1 MQSPNPPSL
10 KSTKIAIIGL
20 GYVGLP
26 LALEFGKKYPTI
38 GFDINPKRIQ
48 SLQNSSDTNEQIH
61 DFKTAR
67 FLTFSHDADSLKDAN
82 TYIIAVPTPVDT
94 YKKPDISLLLDAT
107 KLIAQYLKKGD
118 LVIYESTTY
127 PTCTKKACVPLLES
141 TSSLRFN
148 EDFFVGYSPERI
160 NPGDTKHTLTNITKI
175 TSGSTPQAAATINA
189 LYQSIIK
196 TTYLA
201 PSIEVAEA
209 AKAIENA
216 QRDLNIAFVNE
227 LSIIFDKLN
236 IPTFEVL
243 KAAQTK
249 WNFLPFTPGLVGG
262 HCISVDPY
270 YLTHIS
276 NEYGYHPKVISSGR
290 FINDM
295 MPSFIAQ
302 KLIKLLAK
310 HQINPIGARI
320 AIFGASFKEN
330 CKDIRNA
337 KVFEVYSELR
347 EYGCEVQI
355 FDPLVEKDEVRALY
369 GIELADS
376 RLLEQIR
383 LDSPSPSPFGSS
395 LSPRPSAPH
404 HHAAT
409 PHNPNPQPTPSQ
421 PSPPHLAAKILPPS
435 NPHYTDSNPPLE
447 SPSNSQDSTPQ
458 NPAESTLAQP
468 SSTTCHNCHST
479 PPSSPHAP
487 HCATSHSP
495 RTSDLPDTSTRFDT
509 TPAPD
514 SPHFSNT
521 SCRFDAP
528 HLFDAC
534 LLAIA
539 HDIFATLDF
548 QQILSTQGFIFDLKD
563 MLPNQENIYKL

>member
-347 EYGCEVQI
+347 EYGCKVQI
-355 FDPLVEKDEVRALY
+355 FDPLVERDEVRALY

-376 RLLEQIR
+376 RILEQIR
-383 LDSPSPSPFGSS
+383 LDSATPSPLGSS
-395 LSPRPSAPH
+395 LSPHPSDLYTAPH
-404 HHAAT
+404 RAT
-409 PHNPNPQPTPSQ
+409 
-421 PSPPHLAAKILPPS
+421 A
-435 NPHYTDSNPPLE
+435 
-447 SPSNSQDSTPQ
+447 
-458 NPAESTLAQP
+458 
-468 SSTTCHNCHST
+468 
-479 PPSSPHAP
+479 
-487 HCATSHSP
+487 HSP
-495 RTSDLPDTSTRFDT
+495 RTSDLSDTSTHFDT
-509 TPAPD
+509 TPALD
-514 SPHFSNT
+514 SPRFSNASHLSDT
-521 SCRFDAP
+521 PRPSNTP
-528 HLFDAC
+528 HLFDAPHPFDVC

>member
-61 DFKTAR
+61 DFKAAS

-82 TYIIAVPTPVDT
+82 TYIIAVPTPVDA

-107 KLIAQYLKKGD
+107 KLIATYLKKGD

-355 FDPLVEKDEVRALY
+355 FDPLVERDEVRALY

-376 RLLEQIR
+376 RILEQIR
-383 LDSPSPSPFGSS
+383 LDSASSSSFSPS
-395 LSPRPSAPH
+395 LSPHPSDPYTPH
-404 HHAAT
+404 SHAT
-409 PHNPNPQPTPSQ
+409 TSHNPNPQPTPSQ
-421 PSPPHLAAKILPPS
+421 
-435 NPHYTDSNPPLE
+435 
-447 SPSNSQDSTPQ
+447 SQ
-458 NPAESTLAQP
+458 
-468 SSTTCHNCHST
+468 
-479 PPSSPHAP
+479 SSPHMHAIP
-487 HCATSHSP
+487 PHPTAKISSLSSSLHTLHCATAHSP
-495 RTSDLPDTSTRFDT
+495 KTSDLSDTSTRFDT
-509 TPAPD
+509 TLAPD

-521 SCRFDAP
+521 SHLSDTPRPSNTPHLFDAP
-528 HLFDAC
+528 YPFDAC

>member
-355 FDPLVEKDEVRALY
+355 FDPLVERDEVRALY

-376 RLLEQIR
+376 KLLEQIR
-383 LDSPSPSPFGSS
+383 LDSAT
-395 LSPRPSAPH
+395 PRPSDPS
-404 HHAAT
+404 T
-409 PHNPNPQPTPSQ
+409 PRHKTTPQNPNPQPTPSQ
-421 PSPPHLAAKILPPS
+421 SSLHMHATPPHLAAKISRPS

-447 SPSNSQDSTPQ
+447 SPSNSQASTPQ
-458 NPAESTLAQP
+458 NPTESALAQP
-468 SSTTCHNCHST
+468 SSTTCHNCHAT

-487 HCATSHSP
+487 HCATTHSP
-495 RTSDLPDTSTRFDT
+495 KTSDLSDTSTHFDT

>member
-107 KLIAQYLKKGD
+107 KLIATYLKKGD

-355 FDPLVEKDEVRALY
+355 FDPLVERDEVRALY

-376 RLLEQIR
+376 KLLEQIR
-383 LDSPSPSPFGSS
+383 LDSATPSSFGSS
-395 LSPRPSAPH
+395 LSPRPSDPSTPCC
-404 HHAAT
+404 HAAT
-409 PHNPNPQPTPSQ
+409 SHSPNPQPTPSQ
-421 PSPPHLAAKILPPS
+421 SQSSLHMHATPPHLAAKIS
-435 NPHYTDSNPPLE
+435 PL
-447 SPSNSQDSTPQ
+447 
-458 NPAESTLAQP
+458 
-468 SSTTCHNCHST
+468 SSTTRHDCHAT
-479 PPSSPHAP
+479 PPSSPHTP
-487 HCATSHSP
+487 HCATTHSP
-495 RTSDLPDTSTRFDT
+495 KTLDLSDTSTHFDT
-509 TPAPD
+509 TPALD
-514 SPHFSNT
+514 SPRFSNASHLSDIPHPSNT
-521 SCRFDAP
+521 PYLFDAP
-528 HLFDAC
+528 HPFDAC

>member
-61 DFKTAR
+61 DFKAAR

-82 TYIIAVPTPVDT
+82 TYIIAVPTPVDA

-107 KLIAQYLKKGD
+107 KLIATYLKKGD

-355 FDPLVEKDEVRALY
+355 FDPLVERDEVRALY

-376 RLLEQIR
+376 RILEQIR
-383 LDSPSPSPFGSS
+383 LDSASPSSFSPS
-395 LSPRPSAPH
+395 LSPHPSTPCYP
-404 HHAAT
+404 AAT
-409 PHNPNPQPTPSQ
+409 SHNPNPQPTPSQ
-421 PSPPHLAAKILPPS
+421 
-435 NPHYTDSNPPLE
+435 
-447 SPSNSQDSTPQ
+447 SQ
-458 NPAESTLAQP
+458 
-468 SSTTCHNCHST
+468 
-479 PPSSPHAP
+479 SSPHMHATP
-487 HCATSHSP
+487 PHPTAKISSLSSSLHTSHCATAHSP
-495 RTSDLPDTSTRFDT
+495 KTSDLSDTSTRFDT

-514 SPHFSNT
+514 SPHFSNIAHLSDT
-521 SCRFDAP
+521 PHPSNTPHLFDAS